1 MRLCR
6 SSSESK
12 VSNKSKKAEERAN
25 KSRSVHFDGS
35 SSPNHYDEFNLEP
48 ISIIGRQQGQRQR
61 ALMDESDVFSS
72 GDDGVPPQNGKKKV
86 IHAKRPNNLLGNI
99 RSKIKRRRSKSKYD
113 VTPHEDEGFES
124 GMERNGAITNGQPG
138 NRDSYYADVEDVDDS
153 PIKELAPLANVE
165 DIEDP
170 ILENTDG
177 DVNKEPI
184 EPIEA
189 AKELTEEERKIELR
203 KHPFF
208 KIHSH
213 VNSGKGLIA
222 MDRGGRSDPYL
233 KCIHGQEKLFQ
244 TRVVQKTISPVWK
257 ENFISYVDN
266 PFKPL
271 TFQVYDKDLVG
282 TDDFMGEATLDLTSL
297 QLGKMTGLVLDLKNG
312 DNEDLIKKN
321 KKRKPLGAINIKI
334 SLTPISKE
342 DMNEVLR
349 AEKLNKGGK
358 TKGLTWSAVVHVV
371 MVQARDLIAMDA
383 GDSSDPYCKIS
394 LGREK
399 FKTKSISNTINP
411 KWREGFDL
419 YWYEEFDSE
428 LEMTIWDKDLGSKDD
443 FMGRV
448 RVNLKELAK
457 EVTHNL
463 WRDVENGKGQLNIL
477 VTISGTTKG
486 DAPSNLA
493 KWEDQLDSMQQSLV
507 QKYKAANTFYKMK
520 DVGHL
525 IVKVFKAQGLH
536 SADLG
541 GKSDP
546 FVVLELVN
554 SRLQT
559 NTEYKT
565 LAPTWSK
572 VFQFEVKDIHDFL
585 DLTVYDEDKDHKYE
599 FLGRVRVPLLRIRN
613 NERRWYYLKD
623 KKLRKP
629 AKGDS
634 PQILLEM
641 FFVYNKFRAA
651 IRTINPQ
658 QLKYEDKSDSKFKHA
673 IFMRNLNRV
682 KAATAD
688 YNPEIVFK
696 EIRKILHWENPWKS
710 AGCFVG
716 FLLGVYFL
724 ELWMVT
730 LALLIPFIKN
740 IIVISV
746 TGGWSTIQDD
756 EDYDD
761 DEEEVVTDGKD
772 KDGEKKS
779 LKEKMQAMQEVTLMV
794 QNGLGMVAHVLE
806 SLGNVFNFSVPFL
819 SWMAFVIF
827 CIVTVILYFVPLRAI
842 IFLWGINKFTKK
854 LLRPRSIDNN
864 ELADFISRVPDNEE
878 LKDFRELQPPEEA
891 VKKVVAKR
899 RPMGDND
906 II

>member
-1 MRLCR
+1 MSL
-6 SSSESK
+6 E
-12 VSNKSKKAEERAN
+12 
-25 KSRSVHFDGS
+25 
-35 SSPNHYDEFNLEP
+35 DEFNLEP
-48 ISIIGRQQGQRQR
+48 ISIIGRHQGQRQR
-61 ALMDESDVFSS
+61 ASMDESDVFSS
-72 GDDGVPPQNGKKKV
+72 GDDGVPPQNGKKKI

-99 RSKIKRRRSKSKYD
+99 KSKIKRRRSKSKYD

-124 GMERNGAITNGQPG
+124 GLERNGTTNNGQPG
-138 NRDSYYADVEDVDDS
+138 NRDSYYADVEDVDES
-153 PIKELAPLANVE
+153 PTKELAPLAHVE

-170 ILENTDG
+170 IQDNNDSDTT
-177 DVNKEPI
+177 KELI

-189 AKELTEEERKIELR
+189 PKELTEEERKIELR

-208 KIHSH
+208 KIHTH

-222 MDRGGRSDPYL
+222 MDRGGTSDPYL

-244 TRVVQKTISPVWK
+244 TRVVQKTTSPVWK

-266 PFKPL
+266 PFKPV

-282 TDDFMGEATLDLTSL
+282 TDDFMGETTLDLTSL

-334 SLTPISKE
+334 SLLPISKE

-358 TKGLTWSAVVHVV
+358 SKGLTWSAVVHVV

-383 GDSSDPYCKIS
+383 GDSSDPYCKLA

-428 LEMTIWDKDLGSKDD
+428 LEMSIWDKDIGSKDD
-443 FMGRV
+443 FMG
-448 RVNLKELAK
+448 
-457 EVTHNL
+457 
-463 WRDVENGKGQLNIL
+463 
-477 VTISGTTKG
+477 S
-486 DAPSNLA
+486 
-493 KWEDQLDSMQQSLV
+493 
-507 QKYKAANTFYKMK
+507 
-520 DVGHL
+520 
-525 IVKVFKAQGLH
+525 
-536 SADLG
+536 
-541 GKSDP
+541 
-546 FVVLELVN
+546 
-554 SRLQT
+554 
-559 NTEYKT
+559 
-565 LAPTWSK
+565 
-572 VFQFEVKDIHDFL
+572 EVKDIHDFL

-599 FLGRVRVPLLRIRN
+599 FLGKVRVPLLRIRN
-613 NERRWYYLKD
+613 NERRWYFLKD
-623 KKLRKP
+623 KKLRKS

-658 QLKYEDKSDSKFKHA
+658 QLKYEDKSDTKFKHA
-673 IFMRNLNRV
+673 TFMRNLNRV

-688 YNPEIVFK
+688 YNPDVVFQ
-696 EIRKILHWENPWKS
+696 EIRKVLHWENPWKS

-746 TGGWSTIQDD
+746 TGGWRTIQDD

-761 DEEEVVTDGKD
+761 EEEEIVTDGKD
-772 KDGEKKS
+772 KEGEKKS

-794 QNGLGMVAHVLE
+794 QNGLGLVAHVLE

-827 CIVTVILYFVPLRAI
+827 CIVTLILYFVPLRAI
-842 IFLWGINKFTKK
+842 IFVWGINKFTKK
-854 LLRPRSIDNN
+854 LLRPRSTDNN

-878 LKDFRELQPPEEA
+878 LKDFRELQPPDEA
-891 VKKVVAKR
+891 AKKVVAKR
-899 RPMGDND
+899 RPLGDNEV
-906 II
+906 I